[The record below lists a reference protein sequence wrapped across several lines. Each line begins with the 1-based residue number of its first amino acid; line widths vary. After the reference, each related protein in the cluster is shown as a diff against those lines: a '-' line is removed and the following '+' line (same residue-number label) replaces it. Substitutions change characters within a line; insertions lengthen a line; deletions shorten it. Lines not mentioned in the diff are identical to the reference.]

1 MSDLRSPLR
10 AWLAVA
16 LLCVVGAL
24 NYLDR
29 NMIMTMRTSLVAAVP
44 MNDAQFGLLTAVFLW
59 VYGILSP
66 LAGFLADRFSRSRV
80 IIISLFV
87 WSAVTWLTAHATTF
101 GELLA
106 ARALMGISEACYI
119 PAALALI
126 ADYHRGSTRSLA
138 TGVHIAGIMVGQGF
152 GGIGGWLAERHAWH
166 FPFTVFG
173 IVGVVYAVVLV
184 FTLRDAPRE
193 GVSTV
198 ASADPAAAK
207 PAGKVTFGAAL
218 HSLLWNRSFRLALAF
233 FGLLGVVGWGL
244 VGWLP
249 TYFQE
254 RFKLGQGAAG
264 FSVTGYLN
272 AGSFAGVLLGGFLA
286 DRWARTNPRGRIL
299 VPAIGLCI
307 AAVGVLALSLTQVFA
322 VAVTGLVIYGVT
334 RTFTDA
340 NMMPILCL
348 IADPRYRATGYGML
362 NLLACLIGGVGIYAG
377 GALRDADVGMSTM
390 FLFVSAMICVCA
402 GLLFRLRPNPALMQ
416 AAADAV
422 AHPTPPA
429 GTPDAP
435 AARS

>member
-1 MSDLRSPLR
+1 MPSDLKSPFR
-10 AWLAVA
+10 AWLVVA

-29 NMIMTMRTSLVAAVP
+29 NMLMTMRKSVIEAVP
-44 MNDAQFGLLTAVFLW
+44 MTDAQFGLLTSVFLW

-66 LAGFLADRFSRSRV
+66 FAGFLADRFSRSRV
-80 IIISLFV
+80 IIVSLFV

-101 GELLA
+101 EGLLI

-126 ADYHRGSTRSLA
+126 ADYHRGSTRSFA
-138 TGVHIAGIMVGQGF
+138 TGVHVAGIMVGQGF
-152 GGIGGWLAERHAWH
+152 GGIGGWLAERHTWH

-173 IVGVVYAVVLV
+173 IVGIVYAFVLL

-193 GVSTV
+193 GVATV
-198 ASADPAAAK
+198 ATTDAKVIK
-207 PAGKVTFGAAL
+207 PAEQVRFGAAL
-218 HSLLWNRSFRLALAF
+218 RSLLGNGSFVQALIF

-254 RFKLGQGAAG
+254 RFNLGQGEAG
-264 FSVTGYLN
+264 FSATGYLN
-272 AGSFAGVLLGGFLA
+272 AGAFTGVLLGGFLA

-299 VPAIGLCI
+299 LPAIGLCI
-307 AAVGVLALSLTQVFA
+307 AAVGVLALSITHVFA
-322 VAVTGLVIYGVT
+322 VAIAGLVLYGVT

-348 IADPRYRATGYGML
+348 ISDPRYRATGYGML
-362 NLLACLIGGVGIYAG
+362 NFLACIIGGVGIYAG
-377 GALRDADVGMSTM
+377 GALRDAKVEMSSM
-390 FLFVSAMICVCA
+390 FMFVFAMICICA
-402 GLLFRLRPNPALMQ
+402 ALLFRLKPKPELI
-416 AAADAV
+416 D
-422 AHPTPPA
+422 TPVV
-429 GTPDAP
+429 AP
-435 AARS
+435 APQPQDARASKG

>member
-1 MSDLRSPLR
+1 MSDLKSPFR
-10 AWLAVA
+10 AWLVVA

-29 NMIMTMRTSLVAAVP
+29 NMILTMRTSLVAAVP
-44 MNDAQFGLLTAVFLW
+44 MTDAQFGLLTSVFLW

-66 LAGFLADRFSRSRV
+66 FAGFLADRYSRSRV
-80 IIISLFV
+80 IIVSLFV
-87 WSAVTWLTAHATTF
+87 WSGVTWMTAHATTF
-101 GELLA
+101 EGLLF

-126 ADYHRGSTRSLA
+126 TDYHRGSTRSFA

-152 GGIGGWLAERHAWH
+152 GGIGGWLAERHTWN

-173 IVGVVYAVVLV
+173 IVGIVYAFVLLLS
-184 FTLRDAPRE
+184 LRDASRE
-193 GVSTV
+193 GV
-198 ASADPAAAK
+198 AIAAADAK
-207 PAGKVTFGAAL
+207 TIAPAEKVNFGAAL
-218 HSLLWNRSFRLALAF
+218 RSLISNGEFLKALTF

-254 RFKLGQGAAG
+254 RFNLGQGTAG
-264 FSVTGYLN
+264 FSATGYLN
-272 AGSFAGVLLGGFLA
+272 GGAFVGVLIGGFLA
-286 DRWARTNPRGRIL
+286 DRWARTNPRARIL

-307 AAVGVLALSLTQVFA
+307 AAVGVLALSLTSVFA
-322 VAVTGLVIYGVT
+322 IAIAGVMTYGVT

-362 NLLACLIGGVGIYAG
+362 NLVSCIVGGFGIYAG
-377 GALRDADVGMSTM
+377 GALRDANVNLSSM
-390 FLFVSAMICVCA
+390 FLFVVGCICACA
-402 GLLFRLRPNPALMQ
+402 VLLFRIKPKRQLVNPAI
-416 AAADAV
+416 
-422 AHPTPPA
+422 
-429 GTPDAP
+429 
-435 AARS
+435 

>member
-1 MSDLRSPLR
+1 MTSELKSPFR
-10 AWLAVA
+10 AWLVVA

-44 MNDAQFGLLTAVFLW
+44 MTDAQFGLLTSAFLW

-80 IIISLFV
+80 IIISLFI

-101 GELLA
+101 EGLLF
-106 ARALMGISEACYI
+106 ARALMGVSEACYI

-126 ADYHRGSTRSLA
+126 ADYHRGSTRSFA
-138 TGVHIAGIMVGQGF
+138 TGVHVAGIMVGQGF
-152 GGIGGWLAERHAWH
+152 GGIGGWLAERHTWQ
-166 FPFTVFG
+166 FPFTIFGVVG
-173 IVGVVYAVVLV
+173 IVYAFVLL

-193 GVSTV
+193 GVAIAAPPDSKVINPAERV
-198 ASADPAAAK
+198 A
-207 PAGKVTFGAAL
+207 FGAAL
-218 HSLLWNRSFRLALAF
+218 RSLLGNGSFIAALIF

-254 RFKLGQGAAG
+254 RFSLGQGTAG
-264 FSVTGYLN
+264 FSATGYLN
-272 AGSFAGVLLGGFLA
+272 AGSVIGVLLGGWLA

-307 AAVGVLALSLTQVFA
+307 AAVGVLALSLTHVFA
-322 VAVTGLVIYGVT
+322 VAIVGVVVYGVT

-362 NLLACLIGGVGIYAG
+362 NLLACIIGGVGIYAG
-377 GALRDADVGMSTM
+377 GALRDAKVDLSSM
-390 FLFVSAMICVCA
+390 FLFVFFVICVCA
-402 GLLFRLRPNPALMQ
+402 ALLFRLKPKLSVLAAVAAPPA
-416 AAADAV
+416 APVPVAADGV
-422 AHPTPPA
+422 
-429 GTPDAP
+429 
-435 AARS
+435 R